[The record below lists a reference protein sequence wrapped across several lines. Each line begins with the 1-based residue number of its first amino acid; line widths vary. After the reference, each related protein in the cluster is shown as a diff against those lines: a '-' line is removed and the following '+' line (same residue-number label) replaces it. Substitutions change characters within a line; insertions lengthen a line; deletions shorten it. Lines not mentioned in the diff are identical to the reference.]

1 MSEEKNFKDKIQ
13 LIPIEKL
20 KLDDKNAKQH
30 TNIQIDQLKK
40 SIERFGFLSALVINK
55 DFVVVAGN
63 GRLQALRLLPNYKE
77 VPCYQVDFISEAE
90 QRFLSLMDNAI
101 QMQTGFLAEELQFN
115 MEIIEKDT
123 LIFQELQRLD
133 FSSLDRSNLE
143 ILPTEGINQKK
154 GENQNNIQGSKEI
167 DIDNIDTSE
176 CKIIFKF
183 DALMYESILNKFNKI
198 KEENNFKTNE
208 LVLLELL
215 ENYGT

>member
-77 VPCYQVDFISEAE
+77 VPCYQVDFINEAE

-115 MEIIEKDT
+115 MEIIQKEP

-133 FSSLDRSNLE
+133 FSSLDNSNLE
-143 ILPTEGINQKK
+143 IMPMEQINQKES
-154 GENQNNIQGSKEI
+154 ENEKNIHGSKEI

-215 ENYGT
+215 ENYGA